1 MGNKL
6 ERQNQHQRK
15 LKSKI
20 KRFEK
25 KGWSTEGLKKELAY
39 CTGETARP
47 EFATGHAE
55 VMSKHKRNLL
65 QFAGKRSTALKNN
78 FYCPLAQ
85 LVEQVTVNHWVR
97 GSSPR
102 GAAILR
108 EINVQNCSHRPTM
121 EKIDRRGWAR
131 NIASFNTLSGSNQ
144 RRNNRNNSEL
154 VFTTPSST

>member
-47 EFATGHAE
+47 EFATGHA
-55 VMSKHKRNLL
+55 
-65 QFAGKRSTALKNN
+65 AGDVK
-78 FYCPLAQ
+78 AQ
-85 LVEQVTVNHWVR
+85 EKF
-97 GSSPR
+97 
-102 GAAILR
+102 AAIR
-108 EINVQNCSHRPTM
+108 W
-121 EKIDRRGWAR
+121 KKKY
-131 NIASFNTLSGSNQ
+131 
-144 RRNNRNNSEL
+144 
-154 VFTTPSST
+154 STQE